1 MSGMQTVLDSI
12 IFWSAWI
19 IIPVLVE
26 IIPALASVI
35 LLLKRRLQRR
45 GPLQDP
51 VMWPE
56 ISLIVPVYN
65 SAETLEA
72 CIASVDASRYPNDRI
87 RVFLVNNKSTDNS
100 FQAFERCQ
108 KRFPGI
114 RMQWLEA
121 EQGKS
126 KALNL
131 ALYNSEGEYIINMDS
146 DGVLDAEALTNMVKR
161 FESDSRIN
169 VMTGAILT
177 DPAQVVAYPTPL
189 SRLLRRLEFV
199 EYAQAFLAGRS
210 FSSEI
215 NAVYTLSGAFSAFRK
230 SAVLSSWMYNT
241 NTISEDT
248 QITFQ
253 MRYLFG
259 QHVEMCEEAIFY
271 VDPIEGVNKLYTQR
285 QRWQRGSLE
294 VAHLFP
300 QSSLKV
306 RRVFTDVNIYTLLF
320 DHTFAFPRMIWYIAL
335 LCLMA
340 MNVSAVVIAVS
351 ILLIFALYI
360 VVGYLYFGVTLALL
374 KLEPAVRRFYAR
386 QWWVVLL
393 MPFYNV
399 VTFFIRLAGII
410 NSIGSDSVWK
420 TRDLTQ
426 ERTDFG
432 QAFHAE
438 LAGIARPVRRLRR
451 WANGEGPLRAH
462 QDGSSQNS
470 VQAQR
475 GNDRSK
481 GAVAHE

>member
-1 MSGMQTVLDSI
+1 MQSVLDSI

-19 IIPVLVE
+19 IIPVIVE
-26 IIPALASVI
+26 IIPALGSVF

-45 GPLQDP
+45 HDLEEPAL
-51 VMWPE
+51 WPE

-65 SAETLEA
+65 SADTLEA
-72 CIASVDASRYPNDRI
+72 CIASVDASRYPNKNI
-87 RVFLVNNKSTDNS
+87 RMFLVNNKSSDDS
-100 FQAFERCQ
+100 FQVFGRCQ
-108 KRFPGI
+108 KRFPDI

-146 DGVLDAEALTNMVKR
+146 DGVLDPDALTNLIKR
-161 FESDSRIN
+161 FEHDPSIN

-177 DPAQVVAYPTPL
+177 DPEKIMAYPTPF

-210 FSSEI
+210 FSSEF

-230 SAVLSSWMYNT
+230 SAVLGSWMYNT

-253 MRYLFG
+253 MRYLFK
-259 QHVEMCEEAIFY
+259 QRVEMCEEAIFY
-271 VDPIEGVNKLYTQR
+271 VDPIESMNKLYTQR

-300 QSSLKV
+300 QSDLKV

-340 MNVSAVVIAVS
+340 MNVSATVIALS
-351 ILLIFALYI
+351 ILMIFALYI
-360 VVGYLYFGVTLALL
+360 LVGYLYFFCTLALL
-374 KLEPAVRRFYAR
+374 KMRSDVRRFYAR
-386 QWWVVLL
+386 QWWVMLL
-393 MPFYNV
+393 MPLYNI

-432 QAFHAE
+432 RAFREETSA
-438 LAGIARPVRRLRR
+438 AVGPIRRLRR
-451 WANGEGPLRAH
+451 WANGEGSLR
-462 QDGSSQNS
+462 GSRDNKKTKTP
-470 VQAQR
+470 APA
-475 GNDRSK
+475 D
-481 GAVAHE
+481 AVREGGHRA